1 MAQLQS
7 VLAPSVTP
15 TQVWANLSTDLQSHA
30 LRLLA
35 QLACTYAA
43 TRTEPP
49 SQEVTHVHP
58 THSNQDPPRTS

>member
-7 VLAPSVTP
+7 VINPSIAPA
-15 TQVWANLSTDLQSHA
+15 QVWASLSTDLQSHA

-49 SQEVTHVHP
+49 SPEVTHV
-58 THSNQDPPRTS
+58 TSTLSNQDPPRTS